1 MPDGPL
7 CDAEDQA
14 LEVGMTV
21 LSLSLT
27 ARALRWGEQPDNW
40 CQEAGWNLKL
50 QAQGEE
56 RTNGAKMG
64 DTYLMIC

>member
-1 MPDGPL
+1 MRHWPIG
-7 CDAEDQA
+7 ESGDQLA
-14 LEVGMTV
+14 EVGMTV
-21 LSLSLT
+21 LSLS
-27 ARALRWGEQPDNW
+27 ARALRWGGQPDNW